1 LQSHYRNAQQEIIF
15 HHAVRAI
22 RQKPSDNFSMTNSR
36 NATIDALQSLRG
48 GLSDK
53 FPDPAAVSQ
62 FADTSLA
69 TLFPHHSGGKQIER
83 STLDAL
89 ITTIEADLTKL
100 CTPVCAEGREVSAL
114 VEGFIQHLPEFHSI
128 LLEDAQAIYNGDPA
142 AKSVDEVILAYPGFL
157 AIAVYRIAHWLHRQ
171 KVSIVPRM
179 LSEYAHRLTG
189 IEIHPGAS
197 IGRSF
202 VIDHGT
208 GIVIGETTVIHDN
221 VKLYQGVTLGAL
233 SVDKSMA
240 DTRRHPTIERDVVI
254 YANATILGGKTVI
267 GAGSIVGGNVWI
279 TESVAPGSRVYH
291 NR

>member
-1 LQSHYRNAQQEIIF
+1 MSH
-15 HHAVRAI
+15 
-22 RQKPSDNFSMTNSR
+22 SR
-36 NATIDALQSLRG
+36 NATVDALLSLRG
-48 GLSDK
+48 GLSAAC
-53 FPDPAAVSQ
+53 PDSAAVPEFIES
-62 FADTSLA
+62 ALA
-69 TLFPHHSGGKQIER
+69 TLFPQYSRGASIGR
-83 STLDAL
+83 SELDAL
-89 ITTIEADLTKL
+89 IATVETGLTRL
-100 CTPVCAEGREVSAL
+100 CKPVVSDERGVATL
-114 VEGFIQHLPEFHSI
+114 IDGFTQHLPEFHAV
-128 LLEDAQAIYNGDPA
+128 LLEDAQAIFKGDPA
-142 AKSVDEVILAYPGFL
+142 AKSIDEVIIAYPGFL
-157 AIAVYRIAHWLHRQ
+157 AIAVYRIAHWLHQQ
-171 KVSIVPRM
+171 KVVIVPRM

-189 IEIHPGAS
+189 VDIHPGAS

-221 VKLYQGVTLGAL
+221 VKIYQGVTLGAL

-267 GAGSIVGGNVWI
+267 GAGSVVGGNVWI